1 MIYIYFM
8 VLNYVWIGFIV
19 VAFLVALCKLI
30 FLGDTEVFSKIVVG
44 SLDSAKA
51 AALLAI
57 GLTGVM
63 TFWMG
68 LMKVGEN
75 AGAVNFL
82 SRIIGPVFRRLF
94 PEIPNGHPA
103 HGQIMLNFSANM
115 LGLSNAA
122 TPMGL
127 KAMAS
132 MQELTTEKERASNSM
147 IMFLALNTAGFTLI
161 PVSIM
166 AIRGLQ
172 GAKDPT
178 DVFVPILMT
187 SFCTSMFAL
196 IFVALRQGIRIWE
209 PKLLTFLVVACAFM
223 FGIVRFFI
231 SLSSEQRADVSSVA
245 GNMIIFGI
253 VVAFLI
259 AGMLKRQNVFEGF
272 IEGAKDGFQTAV
284 RIIPYLVGLIV
295 AIGMFRASGAMDYV
309 VAGCTWFFQQLGV
322 DTRFTPALPVAFMK
336 PLSGGGTESLAI
348 DLMKANGADSF
359 VGRMASVMYAS
370 ADTTFYIVALY
381 FGSIGVKRTR
391 YAVGAGLL
399 VDLAG
404 ITAAIL
410 FSYLFW
416 G

>member
-1 MIYIYFM
+1 
-8 VLNYVWIGFIV
+8 
-19 VAFLVALCKLI
+19 
-30 FLGDTEVFSKIVVG
+30 
-44 SLDSAKA
+44 
-51 AALLAI
+51 
-57 GLTGVM
+57 
-63 TFWMG
+63 
-68 LMKVGEN
+68 
-75 AGAVNFL
+75 
-82 SRIIGPVFRRLF
+82 
-94 PEIPNGHPA
+94 
-103 HGQIMLNFSANM
+103 MLNFSANM

-127 KAMAS
+127 KAMS
-132 MQELTTEKERASNSM
+132 TMQELNPDKERASNSM

-166 AIRGLQ
+166 AIRGIQ

-187 SFCTSMFAL
+187 SFCTTMFAL
-196 IFVALRQGIRIWE
+196 VFVALRQRIRIWE
-209 PKLLTFLVVACAFM
+209 PKLLAFLVLSAAFM
-223 FGIVRFFI
+223 FGIVRFFM
-231 SLSSEQRADVSSVA
+231 SLSSEERANVSSVA

-253 VVAFLI
+253 VVAFLVV
-259 AGMLKRQNVFEGF
+259 GMIKRQNVFEGF